1 MAFTERNR
9 SMKDLHIAL
18 KYIQGKLR
26 GDEQIIIT
34 KHGFDIKLID
44 SNNEMPPMDAKN
56 ASDMINGLVNDSDLD
71 NMPRSL
77 DGVDVDMLRQ
87 IYD

>member
-1 MAFTERNR
+1 
-9 SMKDLHIAL
+9 MKDLHVAL

-34 KHGFDIKLID
+34 KEGFDIKLIK
-44 SNNEMPPMDAKN
+44 SKNEMSPMDAEN
-56 ASDMINGLVNDSDLD
+56 ASDMINGLVEDSDT
-71 NMPRSL
+71 NPIPRSV

>member
-1 MAFTERNR
+1 MAFAKRNR

-34 KHGFDIKLID
+34 KHGFDIKLIKT
-44 SNNEMPPMDAKN
+44 KN
-56 ASDMINGLVNDSDLD
+56 DELVNDSDLD
-71 NMPRSL
+71 NVPRSL
-77 DGVDVDMLRQ
+77 DGVDVDMLRK

>member
-1 MAFTERNR
+1 MAFAKRNR

-34 KHGFDIKLID
+34 KHGFDIKLIKA
-44 SNNEMPPMDAKN
+44 NNEMPPMDAEN

-71 NMPRSL
+71 NTPRGL
-77 DGVDVDMLRQ
+77 DGVDVEMYRQ
-87 IYD
+87 MYD